1 MKFLDLMS
9 NSYYL
14 YILYYSTYKRK
25 IKIIDSRE
33 KHIND
38 FIFYSEDFLKKID
51 IYHFAEYENKL
62 RKITTQFNSL
72 PQKRKK
78 DIAIDKLFK
87 P

>member
-1 MKFLDLMS
+1 MS

-14 YILYYSTYKRK
+14 YILHYSTYTRK
-25 IKIIDSRE
+25 IKIVDSRE

-38 FIFYSEDFLKKID
+38 FIFCSEDCLKKIE
-51 IYHFAEYENKL
+51 IFHFAEYENFL
-62 RKITTQFNSL
+62 RKISTQYNK
-72 PQKRKK
+72 PQKK

>member
-25 IKIIDSRE
+25 IKIVDSRE
-33 KHIND
+33 KHFND
-38 FIFYSEDFLKKID
+38 FLSYSEDYLIKID

-62 RKITTQFNSL
+62 RKISTQYE
-72 PQKRKK
+72 KRKKIKK